1 MSQDQEFVE
10 DEGEEQKEP
19 DFMENLQANTQN
31 LYKRPKKDGK
41 DDIESEGRMLDAIG
55 YESNLDQLNVWLG
68 YQRAKIDNMPM
79 SGLQEKLKEVAG
91 LFPILQKV
99 FGRQVDIDNRLS
111 LLEFMPMSGKFLTQE
126 NFDVDYQEF
135 QNRIIKL
142 INERLD

>member
-1 MSQDQEFVE
+1 
-10 DEGEEQKEP
+10 
-19 DFMENLQANTQN
+19 MENLQANTQN

-41 DDIESEGRMLDAIG
+41 EDKESERMLDAIG

-79 SGLQEKLKEVAG
+79 SGLQEKLKQVAG

-126 NFDVDYQEF
+126 NFDVDYMEF
-135 QNRIIKL
+135 QNRIVKL